1 MNRPKAPRKQAKRN
15 LPKSRLE
22 NLKICSLRC
31 LDLKVSLRVKVKVN
45 IHLRR
50 RNSSTIHKSL
60 KKISRL
66 KKSMMK
72 NF

>member
-1 MNRPKAPRKQAKRN
+1 
-15 LPKSRLE
+15 
-22 NLKICSLRC
+22 
-31 LDLKVSLRVKVKVN
+31 LKVSLRVKVKVN